1 MRPYIAELSKISDT
15 YICVYPNAGL
25 PNPMA
30 DTWFDET
37 AADTSSLLEEFAR
50 AGLVNVDGGCCGT
63 TSETTK
69 AVAARVQV
77 LSPRHPPFIT
87 AKPHP
92 SGRAPPTTP
101 TQHPSFP

>member
-30 DTWFDET
+30 DTGFDET

-50 AGLVNVDGGCCGT
+50 AGLVNVAGGCCGT
-63 TSETTK
+63 TPEHIK
-69 AVAARVQV
+69 AVADKVAVLPART
-77 LSPRHPPFIT
+77 PPVIP
-87 AKPHP
+87 AKTRDRKGTRLNSSH
-92 SGRAPPTTP
+92 
-101 TQHPSFP
+101 